1 MKKSEVYLFKLAS
14 KFQNKYAQSQTLQEI
29 IGNAAGYGEKSANG
43 IMNFP
48 AQLKKDQADL
58 SINITVDT
66 AFMGGYNVTV
76 DPPSVDP
83 PQFAPNYARLPDQIK
98 NYLSKHISSF
108 PQVPI
113 GTTTLRFSG
122 KTSEPGIAA
131 Q

>member
-66 AFMGGYNVTV
+66 AMLGGYNVTV
-76 DPPSVDP
+76 DPPTVDP
-83 PQFAPNYARLPDQIK
+83 PQYAQNYARLPDQIK
-98 NYLSKHISSF
+98 NYLNRHISNF